1 MGIATD
7 LIFLVVTAF
16 FSGVVMQKL
25 GQPLVLGYIL
35 TGIAFSPFTGGL
47 ALTSVHEIELLAEIG
62 VALLLF
68 ALGLEFSIKDLKPV
82 KKIALIGTPIQ
93 IMLTIAMGYGIG
105 QLMGWDVKSSIWLGT
120 LVSLSSTMVLLKTL
134 MSQGWLGTLSSK
146 VMVGMLIVQDLAVVP
161 FMVLLPMLND
171 PSVGWLSLEIAIIKA
186 VLFLAGMILFGTRLL
201 PRIMQYIA
209 LLGSRE
215 LFMLAITAIGLGVGY
230 VTYLVGLSFAFGAF
244 VAGMVLSESDYGHQA
259 LSDIIPVR
267 DLFGLL
273 FFASV
278 GMLFNPAF
286 VLAHWQEVLILVVI
300 VSIGKG
306 TIFAVLAKIFKY
318 GNVVPLALGLGLFQV
333 GEFSFVLAQLG
344 LSTNSISHEVYSLVL
359 TTAVITMFLT
369 PIVSRYTTRL
379 YTLQK
384 HWFPH
389 ESMDS
394 IIVPKSEIRNHV
406 IIVGGGRV
414 GIRIAQV
421 LKRLT
426 VPSLILEL
434 DQLRVERAKKF
445 EITAIYGDASHEV
458 VLKAANTSS
467 ARLLIITTPEI
478 VIAQAI
484 VDRARI
490 MNSSIQVVARAPGV
504 EFLEEFKKLDISE
517 VVIPEF
523 EAGLEMARKAL
534 VHLHIPA
541 SKIQHYTESLRQDLF
556 ASFYSENEEY
566 KILEQLRMAELQY
579 DLQWVLIKSGS
590 FLDGK
595 TIRETQLRTKTES
608 SVVSVVRDD
617 KLVPNPDADFRLK
630 ANDRAAIIG
639 TDSAREKFFQM
650 AVPENDHD
658 PES

>member
-47 ALTSVHEIELLAEIG
+47 ALTSLVGSEMCIRDR
-62 VALLLF
+62 F

-186 VLFLAGMILFGTRLL
+186 VLFLAGMILFGTRLV

>member
-1 MGIATD
+1 
-7 LIFLVVTAF
+7 
-16 FSGVVMQKL
+16 
-25 GQPLVLGYIL
+25 
-35 TGIAFSPFTGGL
+35 
-47 ALTSVHEIELLAEIG
+47 
-62 VALLLF
+62 
-68 ALGLEFSIKDLKPV
+68 
-82 KKIALIGTPIQ
+82 
-93 IMLTIAMGYGIG
+93 
-105 QLMGWDVKSSIWLGT
+105 
-120 LVSLSSTMVLLKTL
+120 
-134 MSQGWLGTLSSK
+134 
-146 VMVGMLIVQDLAVVP
+146 
-161 FMVLLPMLND
+161 
-171 PSVGWLSLEIAIIKA
+171 
-186 VLFLAGMILFGTRLL
+186 
-201 PRIMQYIA
+201 
-209 LLGSRE
+209 
-215 LFMLAITAIGLGVGY
+215 
-230 VTYLVGLSFAFGAF
+230 
-244 VAGMVLSESDYGHQA
+244 
-259 LSDIIPVR
+259 
-267 DLFGLL
+267 
-273 FFASV
+273 
-278 GMLFNPAF
+278 
-286 VLAHWQEVLILVVI
+286 
-300 VSIGKG
+300 
-306 TIFAVLAKIFKY
+306 
-318 GNVVPLALGLGLFQV
+318 
-333 GEFSFVLAQLG
+333 
-344 LSTNSISHEVYSLVL
+344 
-359 TTAVITMFLT
+359 
-369 PIVSRYTTRL
+369 
-379 YTLQK
+379 
-384 HWFPH
+384 
-389 ESMDS
+389 MDS